1 MNPTSYVFTLV
12 AALLAVGVVIE
23 RLRRRRLRERHAV
36 WWLVAGLVALVI
48 SVFPPLLSGLAGFL
62 GVQEPLNLAFF
73 ASIVVIFLVCVQF
86 SAELTDLEDKVR
98 RLAEE
103 SAMTDLRLHD
113 LERAAEAARPDTARP
128 GTARPSAAG
137 PGAGRPGSAT
147 DAGEVRDQPAL
158 GSEGRPSMPASP
170 SAAPSVERSANTQKR

>member
-36 WWLVAGLVALVI
+36 WWLGAGLVALVI
-48 SVFPPLLSGLAGFL
+48 SVFPPLLSGAARFL

-73 ASIVVIFLVCVQF
+73 ASIVVIFLVCVQY
-86 SAELTDLEDKVR
+86 SAELTDLEDNVR

-103 SAMTDLRLHD
+103 SAKTDLRLRD
-113 LERAAEAARPDTARP
+113 LEQEARAGAAPASSGSPAE
-128 GTARPSAAG
+128 
-137 PGAGRPGSAT
+137 
-147 DAGEVRDQPAL
+147 RDQPAA
-158 GSEGRPSMPASP
+158 GSDGRGSSASSSP
-170 SAAPSVERSANTQKR
+170 TGTADRSANTQNL

>member
-1 MNPTSYVFTLV
+1 MNATSYVFSIV
-12 AALLAVGVVIE
+12 ASLLAVGVVVE

-36 WWLVAGLVALVI
+36 WWLVAGLVALVV
-48 SVFPPLLSGLAGFL
+48 SVFPSLLWGLAGLL
-62 GVQEPLNLAFF
+62 GVKDSVNLAFF

-113 LERAAEAARPDTARP
+113 LERAAA
-128 GTARPSAAG
+128 SASPPA
-137 PGAGRPGSAT
+137 PGAPTAGDESGS
-147 DAGEVRDQPAL
+147 DA
-158 GSEGRPSMPASP
+158 
-170 SAAPSVERSANTQKR
+170 

>member
-36 WWLVAGLVALVI
+36 WWLVAGVVALVI
-48 SVFPPLLSGLAGFL
+48 SVFPPLLSGLAAFL

-113 LERAAEAARPDTARP
+113 LESEARAARDAAEAAA
-128 GTARPSAAG
+128 S
-137 PGAGRPGSAT
+137 
-147 DAGEVRDQPAL
+147 RDQPAV
-158 GSEGRPSMPASP
+158 GSAGRAPGATSP
-170 SAAPSVERSANTQKR
+170 SAPGVSASEATGAPADRSANTQNR

>member
-48 SVFPPLLSGLAGFL
+48 SVFPPLLSGAARFL

-73 ASIVVIFLVCVQF
+73 ASIVVIFLVCVQY

-103 SAMTDLRLHD
+103 SAMTDLRLRD
-113 LERAAEAARPDTARP
+113 LEQEARAGAAPASPASSGSPAE
-128 GTARPSAAG
+128 
-137 PGAGRPGSAT
+137 
-147 DAGEVRDQPAL
+147 RDQPAA
-158 GSEGRPSMPASP
+158 GSDGRGSSASSSP
-170 SAAPSVERSANTQKR
+170 TGTADRSAHTQNL

>member
-1 MNPTSYVFTLV
+1 VNPTSYVFTLV

-113 LERAAEAARPDTARP
+113 LERAAEAARPGTARP
-128 GTARPSAAG
+128 GAAG

-147 DAGEVRDQPAL
+147 DAGEARDQPAL

>member
-36 WWLVAGLVALVI
+36 WWLVAGLIALVI
-48 SVFPPLLSGLAGFL
+48 SVFPPLLSGLARFL

-113 LERAAEAARPDTARP
+113 LEREARAARSEQAPAPR
-128 GTARPSAAG
+128 
-137 PGAGRPGSAT
+137 T
-147 DAGEVRDQPAL
+147 DGDQPAV
-158 GSEGRPSMPASP
+158 GSDG
-170 SAAPSVERSANTQKR
+170 APSTATSSERPANTQNR

>member
-36 WWLVAGLVALVI
+36 WWLVAGLIALVI
-48 SVFPPLLSGLAGFL
+48 SVFPPLLSGLARFL

-113 LERAAEAARPDTARP
+113 LEREARAARSEQAPAPR
-128 GTARPSAAG
+128 
-137 PGAGRPGSAT
+137 T
-147 DAGEVRDQPAL
+147 DGVQPAV
-158 GSEGRPSMPASP
+158 GSDG
-170 SAAPSVERSANTQKR
+170 APSTATSSERPANTQNR

>member
-1 MNPTSYVFTLV
+1 VNPTSYVFTLV

-113 LERAAEAARPDTARP
+113 LERAAEAARPGTARP
-128 GTARPSAAG
+128 GAAG
-137 PGAGRPGSAT
+137 PGAGRPGTAT

>member
-1 MNPTSYVFTLV
+1 VNPTSYVFTLV

-113 LERAAEAARPDTARP
+113 LERAAEAARP
-128 GTARPSAAG
+128 GTGRPSAVG
-137 PGAGRPGSAT
+137 PGAGRPGTAT
-147 DAGEVRDQPAL
+147 DAGEARDQPAL

>member
-36 WWLVAGLVALVI
+36 WWLVAGIVALVI
-48 SVFPPLLSGLAGFL
+48 SVFPPLLSGAARFL

-103 SAMTDLRLHD
+103 SAMTDLRLRD
-113 LERAAEAARPDTARP
+113 LEQEAR
-128 GTARPSAAG
+128 
-137 PGAGRPGSAT
+137 AGRADAT
-147 DAGEVRDQPAL
+147 PASPAERDQPAA
-158 GSEGRPSMPASP
+158 GSEGRGSSASPASP
-170 SAAPSVERSANTQKR
+170 DAPTPAASPERSANTQNL

>member
-1 MNPTSYVFTLV
+1 VNPTSYVFTLV

-48 SVFPPLLSGLAGFL
+48 SVFPPLLSGLAAFL

-103 SAMTDLRLHD
+103 SAMSDLRLHD
-113 LERAAEAARPDTARP
+113 LEREAREARD
-128 GTARPSAAG
+128 AAG
-137 PGAGRPGSAT
+137 SASES
-147 DAGEVRDQPAL
+147 ARDQPAV
-158 GSEGRPSMPASP
+158 GSAGRAPGAESP
-170 SAAPSVERSANTQKR
+170 SAAEAPEPEASGATTDRSANTQNR

>member
-1 MNPTSYVFTLV
+1 VNPTSYVFTLV

-36 WWLVAGLVALVI
+36 WWLVAGIVALVI
-48 SVFPPLLSGLAGFL
+48 SVFPPLLSGVARFL

-113 LERAAEAARPDTARP
+113 LER
-128 GTARPSAAG
+128 
-137 PGAGRPGSAT
+137 
-147 DAGEVRDQPAL
+147 DAL
-158 GSEGRPSMPASP
+158 ASR
-170 SAAPSVERSANTQKR
+170 SERSAPTGVRRRRRPPSGPRTPRTGRRRSSRASSGRSTRTCRRCSRRRCGRTAR

>member
-1 MNPTSYVFTLV
+1 VNPTSYVFTLV

-36 WWLVAGLVALVI
+36 WWLVAGIVALVI
-48 SVFPPLLSGLAGFL
+48 SVFPPLLSGVARFL

-113 LERAAEAARPDTARP
+113 LERDARASRSEQASAPRAEA
-128 GTARPSAAG
+128 
-137 PGAGRPGSAT
+137 
-147 DAGEVRDQPAL
+147 DQPEV
-158 GSEGRPSMPASP
+158 GSDGRPSTAAS
-170 SAAPSVERSANTQKR
+170 SERPANTQNR

>member
-48 SVFPPLLSGLAGFL
+48 SVFPPLLSGAARFL

-103 SAMTDLRLHD
+103 SAMTDLRLRD
-113 LERAAEAARPDTARP
+113 LEQEAR
-128 GTARPSAAG
+128 
-137 PGAGRPGSAT
+137 AGRADAASASPA
-147 DAGEVRDQPAL
+147 DRDQPAS
-158 GSEGRPSMPASP
+158 GSEGRGSSASSSP
-170 SAAPSVERSANTQKR
+170 TGTADRSANTQNL

>member
-48 SVFPPLLSGLAGFL
+48 SVFPPLLSGVARFL

-113 LERAAEAARPDTARP
+113 LEREARATRD
-128 GTARPSAAG
+128 AAG
-137 PGAGRPGSAT
+137 S
-147 DAGEVRDQPAL
+147 AGEPSRDQPAV
-158 GSEGRPSMPASP
+158 GRTPGAAASSAASAPASEVP
-170 SAAPSVERSANTQKR
+170 GASAERSANTQNR

>member
-36 WWLVAGLVALVI
+36 WWLVAGIVALVI
-48 SVFPPLLSGLAGFL
+48 SVFPPLLSGAARFL

-103 SAMTDLRLHD
+103 SAMTDLRLRD
-113 LERAAEAARPDTARP
+113 LEQEARAARVDASPATPADRDQ
-128 GTARPSAAG
+128 SAA
-137 PGAGRPGSAT
+137 
-147 DAGEVRDQPAL
+147 
-158 GSEGRPSMPASP
+158 GSEGRGSATSPASP
-170 SAAPSVERSANTQKR
+170 AAPAPAASPERSANTQNL

>member
-36 WWLVAGLVALVI
+36 WWLVAGMIALVI
-48 SVFPPLLSGLAGFL
+48 SIFPPLLSGLAAFL

-103 SAMTDLRLHD
+103 SAMTDLRLRD
-113 LERAAEAARPDTARP
+113 LEQEARTGRPD
-128 GTARPSAAG
+128 AA
-137 PGAGRPGSAT
+137 PAT
-147 DAGEVRDQPAL
+147 DADRDQPAS
-158 GSEGRPSMPASP
+158 GSDGRGSSASSSPAAPASP
-170 SAAPSVERSANTQKR
+170 ERSANTQNL

>member
-48 SVFPPLLSGLAGFL
+48 SVFPPLLSGAARFL

-103 SAMTDLRLHD
+103 SAMTDLRLRD
-113 LERAAEAARPDTARP
+113 LEQEAR
-128 GTARPSAAG
+128 
-137 PGAGRPGSAT
+137 AGRADAASASPA
-147 DAGEVRDQPAL
+147 DRDQPAS
-158 GSEGRPSMPASP
+158 GSEGRGSSASP
-170 SAAPSVERSANTQKR
+170 TASPAAPSPAAPAERSANTQNL

>member
-48 SVFPPLLSGLAGFL
+48 SVFPPLLSGAARFL

-103 SAMTDLRLHD
+103 SAMTDLRLRD
-113 LERAAEAARPDTARP
+113 LEQEAR
-128 GTARPSAAG
+128 
-137 PGAGRPGSAT
+137 AGRA
-147 DAGEVRDQPAL
+147 DAAPADRDQPAV
-158 GSEGRPSMPASP
+158 GPEGRASSTSP
-170 SAAPSVERSANTQKR
+170 AAPSPAAPSPAAPADRSANTQNL

>member
-1 MNPTSYVFTLV
+1 VNPTSYVFTLV

-36 WWLVAGLVALVI
+36 WWLVAGIVALVI
-48 SVFPPLLSGLAGFL
+48 SVFPPLLSGVAGFL

-113 LERAAEAARPDTARP
+113 LEREARAARSEQAAPRP
-128 GTARPSAAG
+128 TGADQPTVGSDSRPSTAG
-137 PGAGRPGSAT
+137 SSERP
-147 DAGEVRDQPAL
+147 
-158 GSEGRPSMPASP
+158 
-170 SAAPSVERSANTQKR
+170 ANTQNR